1 MMKYYLTFF
10 TIISFTFSTFC
21 QTKEFIKIKLVDFS
35 SVELPPKCGR
45 EPFGV
50 ALKFELLENLDST
63 NKGENILIIIT
74 CPIEIGVE
82 NYKDN
87 SHFKFSR
94 YTDKEEIKMLEK
106 DWNVWSVYEN
116 ENLPTYWADQI
127 EKIE

>member
-1 MMKYYLTFF
+1 M
-10 TIISFTFSTFC
+10 
-21 QTKEFIKIKLVDFS
+21 
-35 SVELPPKCGR
+35 
-45 EPFGV
+45 
-50 ALKFELLENLDST
+50 
-63 NKGENILIIIT
+63 
-74 CPIEIGVE
+74 E